1 MKRSIFILTFMLLAE
16 FTLAAKLRPVG
27 WVHNCQSK
35 IPWFL
40 NFDQKG
46 SINADNS
53 EAKVSLAFRLTFSR
67 KTIPTEFEL
76 ASKLAIAENGLFS
89 LCRSLLNAN
98 EIVYVE

>member
-27 WVHNCQSK
+27 GVQKCQSK

-40 NFDQKG
+40 NFDQNG

-67 KTIPTEFEL
+67 KTIPTEFKL
-76 ASKLAIAENGLFS
+76 ASKLAIA
-89 LCRSLLNAN
+89 
-98 EIVYVE
+98 